1 MATSFKNMVYSIG
14 SLGTTL
20 TTPATVYGCPVDSHA
35 VINSFYVR
43 NPSPSEAVNAEIE
56 LITTNRPNVASSA
69 IMFSIVL
76 GAEGEHNFLSG
87 PIILEGGDTL
97 RFTTNTTGKVEG
109 TLCALQTNREDQEP
123 TPNGSV

>member
-69 IMFSIVL
+69 I
-76 GAEGEHNFLSG
+76 
-87 PIILEGGDTL
+87 ILEGGDTL

-109 TLCALQTNREDQEP
+109 TLCALQTNREDQETTP
-123 TPNGSV
+123 TGSV